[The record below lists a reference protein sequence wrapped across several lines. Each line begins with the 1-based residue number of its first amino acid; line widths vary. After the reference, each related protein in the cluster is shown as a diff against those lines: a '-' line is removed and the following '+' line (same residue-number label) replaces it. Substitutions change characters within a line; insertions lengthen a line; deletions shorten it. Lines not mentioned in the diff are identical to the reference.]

1 MKGGGAVSYF
11 PLGGLKKSGK
21 KKREEKKMK
30 KIIKAVALAAALTV
44 GGVLGFGLTEANA
57 TPSTTYWTPA
67 TSDVQPYGV
76 LHIGIDN
83 YFTIARKGNRGDLP
97 TDLGLTIGALPYD
110 KLQLEVGV
118 DWFEPSTDPLFFN
131 AKLGTPEGSLFE
143 GSPALN
149 IGIFNVGVDSKE
161 AADDGDGRTDYNI
174 VDFIVGKTLPAG
186 LGRIHVGAYAGNNKT
201 LVDKNGDKENT
212 GFMVGWDMGI
222 MRMKEADGGEYHKW
236 IFAAD
241 YASGKNAIGGG
252 GVGVYHYF
260 TKNISLLTG
269 PVWFNEP
276 VVAIGNENIHWV
288 WTTQLD
294 INY

>member
-1 MKGGGAVSYF
+1 
-11 PLGGLKKSGK
+11 
-21 KKREEKKMK
+21 MK
-30 KIIKAVALAAALTV
+30 KFIGFFVIAVLAL
-44 GGVLGFGLTEANA
+44 LGCSESYA
-57 TPSTTYWTPA
+57 TPSTTYWTAA

-83 YFTIARKGNRGDLP
+83 YFTVARKNDRGALP
-97 TDLGLTIGALPYD
+97 TDVGLTIGVLPYE

-118 DWFEPSTDPLFFN
+118 DYLEPTTDPFLFN
-131 AKLGTPEGSLFE
+131 AKLGTPEGALFE
-143 GSPALN
+143 GSPAIN
-149 IGIFNVGVDSKE
+149 IGIFNVGTDSKT
-161 AADDGDGRTDYNI
+161 DDGDGRTDLDI
-174 VDFIVGKTLPAG
+174 ADIIVGKTLPFG
-186 LGRIHVGAYAGNNKT
+186 LGRLHAGVYYGNSKS
-201 LVDKNGDKENT
+201 LLDKNGEKENT
-212 GFMVGWDMGI
+212 GYMIGWDMGVI
-222 MRMKEADGGEYHKW
+222 RTKEPDGGEYHKW

-276 VVAIGNENIHWV
+276 SLAGPNPFAKWV